1 MRCYLQAFLLCMVF
15 TFFSLLYVFNQLAS
29 TLEDRDGWDLK
40 EQGIF
45 DRGSHDTGRLLRKRP
60 GLAGLRDREG
70 LDRYLSYLA
79 NLSRSVNLMS
89 RRST

>member
-29 TLEDRDGWDLK
+29 TLEDRDDWNLN
-40 EQGIF
+40 EQGIP
-45 DRGSHDTGRLLRKRP
+45 DRRSHDSGYLLRKKP

-70 LDRYLSYLA
+70 VLDR
-79 NLSRSVNLMS
+79 
-89 RRST
+89 